1 MAVAC
6 QLTLDAKDST
16 REAFY
21 QKVIMNAL
29 QNALAERDYE
39 CASGSHTAWFKPMPA
54 AVSSKELLQL
64 STVGLSQKS
73 ETVFGSSG
81 QCFFSLYLKT

>member
-6 QLTLDAKDST
+6 QLMLDTKDST
-16 REAFY
+16 METFY
-21 QKVIMNAL
+21 QKRIMNAL
-29 QNALAERDYE
+29 QNALSETHYE

-54 AVSSKELLQL
+54 AVSIKELLQL

-81 QCFFSLYLKT
+81 QCSFSLYLKT

>member
-6 QLTLDAKDST
+6 QLTLDTKDST
-16 REAFY
+16 METFY
-21 QKVIMNAL
+21 QKRIMNAL
-29 QNALAERDYE
+29 QNALSETHYE

-54 AVSSKELLQL
+54 AVSSKELLQF
-64 STVGLSQKS
+64 SIVGLSQKS

-81 QCFFSLYLKT
+81 QCSFSLYLKT

>member
-16 REAFY
+16 RKAFY
-21 QKVIMNAL
+21 QEDIMNAL
-29 QNALAERDYE
+29 QNVLAERHYE
-39 CASGSHTAWFKPMPA
+39 CASGSHTAWFKPMPT

-64 STVGLSQKS
+64 TTVGLSQKQFL
-73 ETVFGSSG
+73 EALDNV
-81 QCFFSLYLKT
+81 FSLFI

>member
-6 QLTLDAKDST
+6 QLTLDTKDST
-16 REAFY
+16 METFY
-21 QKVIMNAL
+21 QKRIMNAL
-29 QNALAERDYE
+29 QNALSETHYE

-54 AVSSKELLQL
+54 AVSSKELLQF

-81 QCFFSLYLKT
+81 QCSFSLYLKT